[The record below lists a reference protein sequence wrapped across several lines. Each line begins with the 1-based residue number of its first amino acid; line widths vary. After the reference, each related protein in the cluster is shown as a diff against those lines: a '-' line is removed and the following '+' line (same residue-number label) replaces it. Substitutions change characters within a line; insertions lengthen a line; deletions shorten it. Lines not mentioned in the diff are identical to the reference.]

1 MSGYIDIGKKIY
13 NLDNPREVRRMA
25 AFVLMAKL
33 HSKRINELI
42 EFFNSKPQLKPI
54 LEGLPFPIE
63 QPTRAFFYKGSTFS
77 ERCRLIREHYD
88 FLTEKIQDDA
98 FLDMSLYDNRRG
110 YVIWESEFEEQPLRA
125 VLITESGQR
134 KEGCLSIELNLG
146 KQHLYQIM
154 FWIAKDKEG
163 NDAIWIGAL
172 QGPNM
177 EDAKELVKRMTKF
190 CHGYRTKNLIL
201 YMLQAAARAM
211 EINKIYAVTNEG
223 YYANNHVRLDR
234 KLKTSFSDFWAEA
247 GGEPAQD
254 SRFYILPLIETRK
267 TMEEVPTRKRAVYRR
282 RFAFLYEVDDSI
294 GKKVR
299 AAIKSHKGC

>member
-13 NLDNPREVRRMA
+13 NLDNPREVRRML

-77 ERCRLIREHYD
+77 ERCQLIKEHYD
-88 FLTEKIQDDA
+88 FLSEKLKDEA
-98 FLDMSLYDNRRG
+98 FLTMSLYDAYEEKG
-110 YVIWESEFEEQPLRA
+110 YVVWESEFEEEALRA
-125 VLITESGQR
+125 ILVTESGQR

-146 KQHLYQIM
+146 RQHLYQIM
-154 FWIAKDKEG
+154 FWIAKDKNG

-177 EDAKELVKRMTKF
+177 DDAKELVKRMTKF

-201 YMLQAAARAM
+201 YMLQAVARALG
-211 EINKIYAVTNEG
+211 ISRIYAVTNEG
-223 YYANNHVRLDR
+223 YYANNHIRLDR

-247 GGEPAQD
+247 GGEPTDD
-254 SRFYILPLIETRK
+254 SRFFSLPLVETRK
-267 TMEEVPTRKRAVYRR
+267 TMEEVPTRKRAVYRK
-282 RFAFLYEVDDSI
+282 RFALLDEID
-294 GKKVR
+294 
-299 AAIKSHKGC
+299 AAVQEKMERVLK

>member
-13 NLDNPREVRRMA
+13 NLDNPREVRRML

-33 HSKRINELI
+33 HSRGINELI
-42 EFFNSKPQLKPI
+42 DFFNSKPQLKPI

-88 FLTEKIQDDA
+88 FLSEKMKDEA
-98 FLDMSLYDNRRG
+98 FLTMSLYDAYEEKG
-110 YVIWESEFEEQPLRA
+110 YVVWESEFEEEALRA
-125 VLITESGQR
+125 ILVTESGQR

-146 KQHLYQIM
+146 RQHLYQIM
-154 FWIAKDKEG
+154 FWIAKDKNG

-177 EDAKELVKRMTKF
+177 DDAKELVKRMTKF

-201 YMLQAAARAM
+201 YMLQAVARALG
-211 EINKIYAVTNEG
+211 ISRIYAVTNEG
-223 YYANNHVRLDR
+223 YYANNHIRLDR

-247 GGEPAQD
+247 GGEPTDD
-254 SRFYILPLIETRK
+254 SRFFSLPLVETRK
-267 TMEEVPTRKRAVYRR
+267 TMEEVPTRKRAVYRK
-282 RFAFLYEVDDSI
+282 RFALLDEID
-294 GKKVR
+294 
-299 AAIKSHKGC
+299 AAVQEKMERVLK

>member
-1 MSGYIDIGKKIY
+1 MAGYIDIGKKIY

-63 QPTRAFFYKGSTFS
+63 QPTRAFFYKGSTFA

-88 FLTEKIQDDA
+88 FLSEKLKDEA
-98 FLDMSLYDNRRG
+98 FLTMSLYDAYEEKG
-110 YVIWESEFEEQPLRA
+110 YVVWESEFEEEALRA
-125 VLITESGQR
+125 ILVTESGQR

-146 KQHLYQIM
+146 RQHLYQIM

-177 EDAKELVKRMTKF
+177 DDAKELVKRMTKF

-201 YMLQAAARAM
+201 YMLQAVARALG
-211 EINKIYAVTNEG
+211 ISRIYAVTNEG
-223 YYANNHVRLDR
+223 YYANNHIRLDR

-247 GGEPAQD
+247 GGEPTDD
-254 SRFYILPLIETRK
+254 SRFFSLPLVETRK
-267 TMEEVPTRKRAVYRR
+267 TMEEVPTRKRAVYRK
-282 RFAFLYEVDDSI
+282 RFALLDEID
-294 GKKVR
+294 
-299 AAIKSHKGC
+299 AAVQEKMERVLK

>member
-13 NLDNPREVRRMA
+13 NLDNPREVRRML

-77 ERCRLIREHYD
+77 ERCQLIKEHYD
-88 FLTEKIQDDA
+88 FLSEKLKDEA
-98 FLDMSLYDNRRG
+98 FLTMSLYDAYEEKG
-110 YVIWESEFEEQPLRA
+110 YVVWESEFEEEALRA
-125 VLITESGQR
+125 ILVTESGQR

-146 KQHLYQIM
+146 RQHLYQIM

-177 EDAKELVKRMTKF
+177 DDAKELVKRMTKF

-201 YMLQAAARAM
+201 YMLQAVARALG
-211 EINKIYAVTNEG
+211 ISRIYAVTNEG
-223 YYANNHVRLDR
+223 YYANNHIRLDR

-247 GGEPAQD
+247 GGEPTDD
-254 SRFYILPLIETRK
+254 SRFFSLPLVETRK
-267 TMEEVPTRKRAVYRR
+267 TMEEVPTRKRAVYRK
-282 RFAFLYEVDDSI
+282 RFALLDEID
-294 GKKVR
+294 
-299 AAIKSHKGC
+299 AAVQEKMERVLK

>member
-13 NLDNPREVRRMA
+13 NLDNPREVRRML

-77 ERCRLIREHYD
+77 ERCQLIKEHYD
-88 FLTEKIQDDA
+88 FLSEKLKDEA
-98 FLDMSLYDNRRG
+98 FLTMSLYDAYEEKG
-110 YVIWESEFEEQPLRA
+110 YVVWESEFEEEALRA
-125 VLITESGQR
+125 ILVTESGQR

-146 KQHLYQIM
+146 RQHLYQIM
-154 FWIAKDKEG
+154 FWIAKDKNG

-201 YMLQAAARAM
+201 YMLQAVARALG
-211 EINKIYAVTNEG
+211 ISRIYAVTNEG
-223 YYANNHVRLDR
+223 YYANNHIRLDR

-247 GGEPAQD
+247 GGEPTDD
-254 SRFYILPLIETRK
+254 SRFFSLPLVETRK
-267 TMEEVPTRKRAVYRR
+267 TMEEVPTRKRAVYRK
-282 RFAFLYEVDDSI
+282 RFALLDEID
-294 GKKVR
+294 
-299 AAIKSHKGC
+299 AAVQEKMERVLK

>member
-1 MSGYIDIGKKIY
+1 MAGYIDIGKKIY

-77 ERCRLIREHYD
+77 ERCQLIKEHYD
-88 FLTEKIQDDA
+88 FLSEKLKDEA
-98 FLDMSLYDNRRG
+98 FLTMSLYDAYEEKG
-110 YVIWESEFEEQPLRA
+110 YVVWESEFEEEALRA
-125 VLITESGQR
+125 ILVTESGQR

-146 KQHLYQIM
+146 RQHLYQIM

-177 EDAKELVKRMTKF
+177 DDAKELVKRMTKF

-201 YMLQAAARAM
+201 YMLQAVARALG
-211 EINKIYAVTNEG
+211 ISRIYAVTNEG
-223 YYANNHVRLDR
+223 YYANNHIRLDR

-247 GGEPAQD
+247 GGEPTDD
-254 SRFYILPLIETRK
+254 SRFFSLPLVETRK
-267 TMEEVPTRKRAVYRR
+267 TMEEVPTRKRAVYRK
-282 RFAFLYEVDDSI
+282 RFALLDEID
-294 GKKVR
+294 
-299 AAIKSHKGC
+299 AAVQEKMERVLK

>member
-1 MSGYIDIGKKIY
+1 MAGYIDIGKKIY

-77 ERCRLIREHYD
+77 ERCQLIKEHYD
-88 FLTEKIQDDA
+88 FLSEKLKDEA
-98 FLDMSLYDNRRG
+98 FLTMSLYDAYEEKG
-110 YVIWESEFEEQPLRA
+110 YVVWESEFEEEALRA
-125 VLITESGQR
+125 ILVTESGQR

-146 KQHLYQIM
+146 RQHLYQIM
-154 FWIAKDKEG
+154 FWIAKDKNG

-177 EDAKELVKRMTKF
+177 DDAKELVKRMTKF

-201 YMLQAAARAM
+201 YMLQAVARALG
-211 EINKIYAVTNEG
+211 ISRIYAVTNEG
-223 YYANNHVRLDR
+223 YYANNHIRLDR

-247 GGEPAQD
+247 GGEPTDD
-254 SRFYILPLIETRK
+254 SRFFSLPLVETRK
-267 TMEEVPTRKRAVYRR
+267 TMEEVPTRKRAVYRK
-282 RFAFLYEVDDSI
+282 RFALLDEID
-294 GKKVR
+294 
-299 AAIKSHKGC
+299 AAVQEKMERVLK